1 MAPNDSFSFSLC
13 SWLLLVKRPLK
24 NLIHWGASPLGWRLD
39 RHIWKT
45 SLSLL
50 KTHWSPKR
58 KRCLTEFQVWFIMFA
73 EWVRYYT
80 KENTKKHDLEQD
92 FLREGKHQKTHFWHE
107 GKTLKTKFAQ
117 TITNPIFG
125 GHSYENSYNLYCNFK
140 ITSPLDITPRTA
152 WFQIGTFLPSLNWQI
167 HFPSA
172 AGCSK
177 VQVLCSKVQAAMIWR
192 SEHPWGYKPN

>member
-1 MAPNDSFSFSLC
+1 MARNDSFSFSLC

-92 FLREGKHQKTHFWHE
+92 FLREGKHQKAHFWHE

-140 ITSPLDITPRTA
+140 ITSPLDITPDSVVPNWHLPAIPQLADPLPISCRL
-152 WFQIGTFLPSLNWQI
+152 QQGTGPLQQGTGRNDL
-167 HFPSA
+167 
-172 AGCSK
+172 
-177 VQVLCSKVQAAMIWR
+177 VQWASMGI
-192 SEHPWGYKPN
+192 